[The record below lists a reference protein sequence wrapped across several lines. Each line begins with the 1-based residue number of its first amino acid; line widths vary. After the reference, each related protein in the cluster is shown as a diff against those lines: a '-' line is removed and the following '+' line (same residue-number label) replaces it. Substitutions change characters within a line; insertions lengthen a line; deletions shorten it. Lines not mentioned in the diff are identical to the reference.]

1 MMTLPRVIACPVC
14 GLVLQDEAQ
23 RWSCANGHSF
33 DRARQG
39 YLNLLVAQHKK
50 SKAPGDN
57 MDMVDA
63 RQRLLDSQLYR
74 PISDLLNQWVLELSL
89 NQTAPLHIA
98 DVGCGEGYYTQR
110 LQEVLEDHQLAHRLY
125 GVDISKDA
133 LKRAARRSNRIDW
146 LVASGGQLP
155 FLPHSLD
162 MITCLFTNLM
172 PQGFA
177 RVLKPGAPVIL
188 LNTGSDHLLELRQQ
202 IYGEVNRQA
211 FDPVPAMQQH
221 GYQLSGDQPLTY
233 QTQLTSQQAIMD
245 LLLMTPHRWK
255 IRDEALQRL
264 QQLDEL
270 PITIDVRLQ
279 QFTYSGATA

>member
-1 MMTLPRVIACPVC
+1 
-14 GLVLQDEAQ
+14 
-23 RWSCANGHSF
+23 
-33 DRARQG
+33 
-39 YLNLLVAQHKK
+39 
-50 SKAPGDN
+50 
-57 MDMVDA
+57 
-63 RQRLLDSQLYR
+63 
-74 PISDLLNQWVLELSL
+74 
-89 NQTAPLHIA
+89 
-98 DVGCGEGYYTQR
+98 
-110 LQEVLEDHQLAHRLY
+110 
-125 GVDISKDA
+125 VDISKDA

-188 LNTGSDHLLELRQQ
+188 LNTGSEHLLELRQQ

-221 GYQLSGDQPLTY
+221 GSQLSGDQPLTY

-264 QQLDEL
+264 HQLAEL
-270 PITIDVRLQ
+270 PIAIDVRLQ
-279 QFTYSGATA
+279 QFTYSAATAGPALMSMCWRARLGAHNASLPGACGDERWKKTTRFRC